1 MTHSEKL
8 QPYAA
13 PMLVNQTFGFRIL
26 TKENNLYTMQGKLSI
41 PIDMTVIEHS
51 NLLLMTWRQQ
61 YKQDSHRSL
70 QQEP

>member
-51 NLLLMTWRQQ
+51 NLLLMT
-61 YKQDSHRSL
+61 
-70 QQEP
+70 